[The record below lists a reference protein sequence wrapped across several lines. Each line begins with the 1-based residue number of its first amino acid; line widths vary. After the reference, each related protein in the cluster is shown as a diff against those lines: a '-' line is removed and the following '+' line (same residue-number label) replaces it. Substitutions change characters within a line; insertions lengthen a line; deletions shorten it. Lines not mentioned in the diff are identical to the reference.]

1 MKKTFIWI
9 LAVVITLTA
18 AIYQRKTGPTYPK
31 DVEIEISGK
40 QLEFELP
47 RSHGGNEDAIII
59 LPIEDEK
66 ISGQIH
72 YRRFPTGDF
81 WKTKKLIRQGD
92 SLLASLPHQPP
103 AGKIEYYITIFNN
116 RNSYQISKHYPIRIR
131 FKGAVPNWVLIPH
144 VLIMFLAM
152 LFSNVSGLFA
162 AWNFPKQRLYG
173 IITLILLAVGGMTLG
188 PIMQHYAFGEAWT
201 GIPVGWDLT
210 DNKTLIAFI
219 AWIIAVIANYKKQR
233 PYFTVAAAI
242 ILLII
247 YSIPHSLMG
256 SEFNYETG
264 EVITGSILIF
274 T

>member
-1 MKKTFIWI
+1 MKKSFIWI
-9 LAVVITLTA
+9 LGVIITLTA

-31 DVEIEISGK
+31 EIEVTINNE
-40 QLEFELP
+40 QIEFELL
-47 RSHGGNEDAIII
+47 RSHGGNEDATII
-59 LPIEDEK
+59 LPIEDEN

-72 YRRFPTGDF
+72 YRRFPTGDP
-81 WKTKKLIRQGD
+81 WKIKKFTRKGD
-92 SLLASLPHQPP
+92 SLIASLPHQPP
-103 AGKIEYYITIFNN
+103 AGKIEYYITLFSNG
-116 RNSYQISKHYPIRIR
+116 NSYQISEQYPTRIR
-131 FKGAVPNWVLIPH
+131 FKGAVPDWVLIPH

-162 AWNFPKQRLYG
+162 AWNYPKQRMYG

-210 DNKTLIAFI
+210 DNKTLIAFV

-264 EVITGSILIF
+264 EVITGAILF
-274 T
+274 FM